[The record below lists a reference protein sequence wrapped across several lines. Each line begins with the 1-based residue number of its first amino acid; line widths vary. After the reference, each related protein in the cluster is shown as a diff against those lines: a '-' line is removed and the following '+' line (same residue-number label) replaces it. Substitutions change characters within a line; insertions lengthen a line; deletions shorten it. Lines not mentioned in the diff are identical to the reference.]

1 MMQKTK
7 FEFMKILVLVALII
21 ASIFLSMTGS
31 LSVAFAEDEVYSNV
45 LSDLQ
50 KDDSFDVG
58 TYPAN
63 PIDYSLQ
70 VIQIAESENRELF
83 VYVYNPSSSVKEL
96 RATSINIST
105 NKNEGIYIS
114 DDEEGKSYINYK
126 LELLN
131 SNGVFYKYKVID
143 FVVSEESERYYN
155 ISNIFRAFDYMLDE
169 PATGDNTISEVGN
182 VVGKVWT
189 AQTVDGQVQYTCTEV
204 ETIEITS
211 KYVGFVRYYNGFKL
225 YDSSC
230 DSHYVAFSTDKP
242 IDKLIE
248 AEVYYTSQD
257 VSEVTELGITNTD
270 EGDLEEKYTFLNHTQ
285 SVSNSADGLFGHR
298 YTWNRIESVSDFKQG
313 LEDDG
318 FSMED
323 VSSELE
329 GKEWVLRFFETDY
342 IVTGS
347 VVVTEQYTKV
357 EDVSILRLKFE
368 VDGNVYSLGVVD
380 NKQSGDLIPD
390 NKSEPWWNW
399 LVIAGICVFLLI
411 VLFTLFP
418 KALKVVWNGITG
430 IFKGIWWV
438 ITAPFSIFEDE
449 E

>member
-1 MMQKTK
+1 MQKAK
-7 FEFMKILVLVALII
+7 FKDMKILVIVALLI
-21 ASIFLSMTGS
+21 ASFFLPMIGS
-31 LSVAFAEDEVYSNV
+31 LNVVFAEDKVYSDV

-50 KDDSFDVG
+50 KDDSFNAFS
-58 TYPAN
+58 YPAN
-63 PIDYSLQ
+63 PINYSLQ
-70 VIQIAESENRELF
+70 VIQIAESEDKELF

-131 SNGVFYKYKVID
+131 SNGVFYKYKVLD
-143 FVVSEESERYYN
+143 FVVSEEAERYYN
-155 ISNIFRAFDYMLDE
+155 ISNIFRAFDYTLDE

-189 AQTVDGQVQYTCTEV
+189 AQTVEGQVQYTCTEV

-248 AEVYYTSQD
+248 AEVYYAEHGVT
-257 VSEVTELGITNTD
+257 EVKELGITNTF
-270 EGDLEEKYTFLNHTQ
+270 EEPTEEKYVFLNYIQ
-285 SVSNSADGLFGHR
+285 KASNPAGGLFGHK

-318 FSMED
+318 FDMED

-329 GKEWVLRFFETDY
+329 GKDWVLRFCETDY
-342 IVTGS
+342 IVAGS
-347 VVVTEQYTKV
+347 IISTKQYTKV

-368 VDGNVYSLGVVD
+368 TDGKVYSLGVVD

-390 NKSEPWWNW
+390 NKSKPWWNW
-399 LVIAGICVFLLI
+399 LVIAAIYIFLLI

-418 KALKVVWNGITG
+418 SALQFVWNIITK
-430 IFKGIWWV
+430 IFNGIWWV
-438 ITAPFSIFEDE
+438 ITAPFSIFDDKK
-449 E
+449 